1 MYWTERE
8 FQVPPS
14 NGKEKAVD
22 ATSAAELISERAAER
37 TVLSFQVFGINSLK
51 TLLDP
56 AQLADQTLIKAE
68 LRNNLLSLLFDRN
81 RVDVDLQRTGTV
93 TWVDSEFTQD
103 DTPVA
108 RRPTGRLIFK
118 ESGILEFTEP
128 AKTKRIGF
136 WIHSLEGSK

>member
-1 MYWTERE
+1 MS
-8 FQVPPS
+8 PS
-14 NGKEKAVD
+14 TRKEKAAD
-22 ATSAAELISERAAER
+22 AASAAELISERAAGR

-56 AQLADQTLIKAE
+56 AQLADQTLMKAE
-68 LRNNLLSLLFDRN
+68 LRNNLLSLLFDKN

-93 TWVDSEFTQD
+93 TWVDAEFTQD

-136 WIHSLEGSK
+136 WVHSLEGSR

>member
-1 MYWTERE
+1 M
-8 FQVPPS
+8 PPAS
-14 NGKEKAVD
+14 RKEKAGD
-22 ATSAAELISERAAER
+22 ATSAAELISQKATGR

-56 AQLADQTLIKAE
+56 AQLANQTLIKAE
-68 LRNNLLSLLFDRN
+68 LRDNLLSLVFDKN

-93 TWVDSEFTQD
+93 TWVDTEFTQD
-103 DTPVA
+103 DTPAA

-118 ESGILEFTEP
+118 KSGILEFTEP

-136 WIHSLEGSK
+136 WIHSLEGTG